1 MSPKETTALRLDTEL
16 LEAMRQVRDKEG
28 IPVTSQI
35 EISVREWLTK
45 RGALDKAARKRAA
58 TRRRA

>member
-16 LEAMRQVRDKEG
+16 LEAMRQLRDKEG

-35 EISVREWLTK
+35 EIAVREWLIK
-45 RGALDKAARKRAA
+45 RGALNKAARKRAV